1 MHAIPG
7 MGSFFTLA
15 IAVWFF
21 IMPVGV
27 LFPLMTLQHFGGG
40 AYEMSFV
47 EIVWGG
53 GALPGGA
60 IMGARIYRVSRIVL
74 INLMYLT
81 VGLSFLLSGLLPKS
95 GFLLFAVFTAAAGI
109 SSSVFNAS
117 FISVV
122 QSRIDAGILGRVLAL
137 PQFRTAALGYR
148 SGRSGAAGRPDR
160 TDNDLRT
167 RGPLSARSV
176 WRPSACR
183 RSCGSI
189 RKDQKSE

>member
-1 MHAIPG
+1 
-7 MGSFFTLA
+7 
-15 IAVWFF
+15 
-21 IMPVGV
+21 
-27 LFPLMTLQHFGGG
+27 MTLQHFGGG

-53 GALPGGA
+53 GALLGGA

-122 QSRIDAGILGRVLAL
+122 QSRIDAGILGRVLSL
-137 PQFRTAALGYR
+137 YR
-148 SGRSGAAGRPDR
+148 SFGLLPSAIGVVGAGLLADRIGLTTIFVLGGRYLRDRCGGLPHAG
-160 TDNDLRT
+160 
-167 RGPLSARSV
+167 GHAARSE
-176 WRPSACR
+176 RP
-183 RSCGSI
+183 
-189 RKDQKSE
+189 KSE